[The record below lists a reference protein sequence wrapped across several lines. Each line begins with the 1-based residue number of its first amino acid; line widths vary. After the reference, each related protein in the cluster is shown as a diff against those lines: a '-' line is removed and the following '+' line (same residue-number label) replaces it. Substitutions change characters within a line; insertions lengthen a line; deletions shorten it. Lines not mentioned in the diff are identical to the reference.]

1 MENEILSLISPFLND
16 IQTFLFPNTIC
27 IIINSVIL
35 FVLVVTFLVSRFT
48 IWRYK
53 RREKLALDKIQR
65 KVEGKLSRL
74 EVPMESRNDNG
85 KVENEKNDKLPDL
98 LINLFELREGVNKKS
113 IIYKRIST
121 IESLRKYRVKINSDF
136 LQQTTITSEA
146 KRLGTI
152 LPGFSTKFAMILGLF
167 GTFIGLA
174 LMVTKINML
183 LPNPNSLTF
192 SISSLQSSIT
202 SMGTVFQGI
211 KTAFST
217 SIVGIFTT
225 LICLYLNF
233 RIYRNQTSFFHEL
246 EAFTVE
252 KLIPV
257 TVPAVQGEHPL
268 ENIAFQLQ
276 DSFDDI
282 EIIISQNKD
291 TIENLGTIQ
300 SSFKTIVDEVRDIT
314 KSEASRN
321 FEGVLTLLTKTND
334 SITSIVKQW
343 PEIIGTI
350 KKHDMLTER
359 KIESLINVV
368 KKNQETFDKEL
379 NRIVQVKRGG
389 MVWNFPSVSN
399 VIIVISSIVIITTLM
414 ISC

>member
-1 MENEILSLISPFLND
+1 M
-16 IQTFLFPNTIC
+16 
-27 IIINSVIL
+27 
-35 FVLVVTFLVSRFT
+35 VSRVT

-53 RREKLALDKIQR
+53 RQEKLALNKIQR
-65 KVEGKLSRL
+65 KIDEKLSRP
-74 EVPMESRNDNG
+74 EVPQSKDFVKEGAIED
-85 KVENEKNDKLPDL
+85 ENKDKLPV
-98 LINLFELREGVNKKS
+98 LITNLFELREGVQKNS
-113 IIYKRIST
+113 IIYKRIDT
-121 IESLRKYRVKINSDF
+121 IEHLKNFRVKINADF

-146 KRLGTI
+146 KRLGTT

-167 GTFIGLA
+167 GTFVGLA

-183 LPNPNSLTF
+183 LPNSNSLTF
-192 SISSLQSSIT
+192 SISSLQSSIS

-233 RIYRNQTSFFHEL
+233 RIYRTQTSFFHDL

-268 ENIAFQLQ
+268 EKIAFQLQ

-300 SSFKTIVDEVRDIT
+300 NSFKTIVDEVRDIT
-314 KSEASRN
+314 KNEASRN

-334 SITSIVKQW
+334 SITGIVKQW
-343 PEIIGTI
+343 PEIIGSI
-350 KKHDMLTER
+350 KNRDMLTER
-359 KIESLINVV
+359 KIESLINVI
-368 KKNQETFDKEL
+368 KKNQESFDKEL
-379 NRIVQVKRGG
+379 SRIVQVREGG
-389 MVWNFPSVSN
+389 MVWNFPSINNV
-399 VIIVISSIVIITTLM
+399 VIIISSIVIISTLI